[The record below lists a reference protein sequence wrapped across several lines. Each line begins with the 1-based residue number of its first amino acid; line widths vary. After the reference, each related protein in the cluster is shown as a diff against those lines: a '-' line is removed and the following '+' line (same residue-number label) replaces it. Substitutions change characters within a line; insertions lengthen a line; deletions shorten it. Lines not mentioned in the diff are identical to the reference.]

1 MRATSRPAAALIA
14 LSFLRSV
21 TVGGVVLT
29 FLALSGAVS
38 RATTVWLGVAVVAA
52 AALLALGGFALA
64 RAVSRHGT
72 RRDRV

>member
-1 MRATSRPAAALIA
+1 MTATPRPAAALIA

-38 RATTVWLGVAVVAA
+38 RTTMVWLGVGVVVA
-52 AALLALGGFALA
+52 AALLALGGLALA

-72 RRDRV
+72 RGDRV